1 MPHWF
6 LLNVVFGR
14 KGSSRCLPYLYG
26 GAPVPE
32 TVCGSKQEALSAFIP
47 AFMKCRRL
55 KEHRHGYQRVKS
67 EASSP
72 RDNAGRRISHRPS
85 HPLLYSA
92 LAGGQR
98 VFTSAF
104 RAVRK
109 PSIVCGVGPPY
120 FMPLV
125 TPRRRRLQLCF
136 D

>member
-1 MPHWF
+1 MQ
-6 LLNVVFGR
+6 LNRCYQTERFAPLVFAKFCVWR
-14 KGSSRCLPYLYG
+14 KGSSRCLPYL
-26 GAPVPE
+26 
-32 TVCGSKQEALSAFIP
+32 CGRALSAFIP
-47 AFMKCRRL
+47 AFMKCRWL

>member
-1 MPHWF
+1 MFALFMWQSFVCFYSSFHE
-6 LLNVVFGR
+6 VQMAER
-14 KGSSRCLPYLYG
+14 AQARISKG
-26 GAPVPE
+26 
-32 TVCGSKQEALSAFIP
+32 
-47 AFMKCRRL
+47 
-55 KEHRHGYQRVKS
+55 KS

-72 RDNAGRRISHRPS
+72 RDYAGRRISHRPS